1 MAGKI
6 TIEKLAGM
14 VKDGFD
20 ESDKKAEEASRK
32 LASIDGRLGHMD
44 ARLSS
49 IEKDISEIKGNFIYR
64 YEFDDLM
71 ARVKYLEKKLDIQSG
86 K

>member
-20 ESDKKAEEASRK
+20 ESDKKSEEANRK

-49 IEKDISEIKGNFIYR
+49 IEKDISEIKNRFVYR
-64 YEFDDLM
+64 IEFEDL
-71 ARVKYLEKKLDIQSG
+71 AAGVKYLESKLKIESG